1 MRHEDTKV
9 PVGMTL
15 LPFLGII
22 LLSLL
27 VGCQT
32 TYYAFWEQ
40 LGKEKRHLLKDQVEK
55 ARSDQ
60 EEASEQFKDVL
71 TRIKEM
77 YGFDGGDLEEFYNK
91 LKSDYEEC
99 ERRADKV
106 TSRIEKVEQVAAD
119 LFEEWEQEIDDISNS
134 KLQSQSRQS
143 LALTKRR
150 YARLRVAMREAESS
164 MKPVLIHLN
173 DYVLYLKHNLNA
185 QAVGALKE
193 EVGDI
198 EKEVDGLI
206 KDMSKSIREA
216 EAFLKTFES

>member
-1 MRHEDTKV
+1 MVE
-9 PVGMTL
+9 
-15 LPFLGII
+15 
-22 LLSLL
+22 
-27 VGCQT
+27 QT
-32 TYYAFWEQ
+32 
-40 LGKEKRHLLKDQVEK
+40 LKDQVEK

-77 YGFDGGDLEEFYNK
+77 YGFDGGGLEEFYNK

-198 EKEVDGLI
+198 ENEVDGLI
-206 KDMSKSIREA
+206 KDMSKSIKEA

>member
-1 MRHEDTKV
+1 MPKRCTNSMV
-9 PVGMTL
+9 RMISSPI
-15 LPFLGII
+15 LGVII
-22 LLSLL
+22 LSFF
-27 VGCQT
+27 VGCQS
-32 TYYAFWEQ
+32 TYYAVWEQ
-40 LGKEKRHLLKDQVEK
+40 FGKEKRHLLKDQVEK

-60 EEASEQFKDVL
+60 EEASEQFEDVL

-77 YGFDGGDLEEFYNK
+77 YGFEGGDLEEFYNK

-99 ERRADKV
+99 ERRADIV
-106 TSRIEKVEQVAAD
+106 TTRIDKVEQIAAD
-119 LFEEWEQEIDDISNS
+119 LFVEWEKEIEDISNS
-134 KLQSQSRQS
+134 KLRSQSKKS

-164 MKPVLIHLN
+164 MEPVLTHLN

>member
-1 MRHEDTKV
+1 MRNEGTNSMARMISLHI
-9 PVGMTL
+9 
-15 LPFLGII
+15 LGVII
-22 LLSLL
+22 LSLF

-32 TYYAFWEQ
+32 TYYAVWEQ

-77 YGFDGGDLEEFYNK
+77 YGFEGGDLEEFYNK

-99 ERRADKV
+99 ERRADMV
-106 TSRIEKVEQVAAD
+106 TTRIDKVEQIAAD
-119 LFEEWEQEIDDISNS
+119 LFVEWEKEIDDISNS
-134 KLQSQSRQS
+134 KLRS
-143 LALTKRR
+143 LT
-150 YARLRVAMREAESS
+150 
-164 MKPVLIHLN
+164 HLN

-198 EKEVDGLI
+198 EGEVDRLI
-206 KDMSKSIREA
+206 KDMSKSIKEA
-216 EAFLKTFES
+216 EEFLKTFES